1 VKAALIVFVKNLVP
15 GRVKTRLAATL
26 GHDEALKAYRY
37 LLKHTQQIAEAVQAD
52 KYIFYSNALEDQG
65 WPQTYGHMVQ
75 QGVDLGGRMAWA
87 FEKVFEQGHK
97 KVVIIG
103 SDCLELQAPVI
114 TQAFD
119 ELERYDVV
127 IGPANDGGYYL
138 LGLTQ
143 TRPELFHGMAWST
156 PAVLSQSIQVC
167 RQAALTVSLL
177 PWLTDIDEA
186 EDWLQAKKAI
196 V

>member
-37 LLKHTQQIAEAVQAD
+37 LLQHTQQIAEAVQAD
-52 KYIFYSNALEDQG
+52 KYIFYSNAIEEQG

-75 QGVDLGGRMAWA
+75 QGSDLGGRMAWA
-87 FEKVFEQGHK
+87 FEKVFEQGYE

-138 LGLTQ
+138 LGLKQ
-143 TRPELFHGMAWST
+143 SRPELFQHIAWST
-156 PAVLSQSIQVC
+156 PNVLSQTTQAC
-167 RQAALTVSLL
+167 QQAALTVSLL

-186 EDWLQAKKAI
+186 EDWLLAKKAI